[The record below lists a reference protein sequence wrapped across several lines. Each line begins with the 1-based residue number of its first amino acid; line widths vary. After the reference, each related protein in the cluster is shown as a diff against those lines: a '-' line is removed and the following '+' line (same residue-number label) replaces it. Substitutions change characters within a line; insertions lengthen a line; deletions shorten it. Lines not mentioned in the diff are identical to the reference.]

1 MSVLV
6 YTESDQGK
14 FKKVAL
20 EVASYGKVVA
30 DQLGTTVTA
39 ITINADDTSVLGQY
53 GVDKVL
59 KVSNSTLDTFN
70 AKTYADVIRQA
81 SEKEAAKVV
90 VVSSSADSKYMAPLL
105 AIGLNAGYASNVVEA
120 PSSTSPF
127 TVKRTAF
134 TNKAFNFTSINTD
147 VKLVGVSKNSFGL
160 VESNGSATNEDF
172 SPSILENS
180 IQVDSVDKVT
190 GKVTIA
196 DAEIVVSGGRGLKGP
211 ENWGMIEE
219 LADVLG
225 AATACSKPVSD
236 LGWRPHSEHVGQTG
250 KPVASNLY
258 IAIGISGAIQHL
270 AGINA
275 SKVKVVINTDAE
287 APFFKAADYGV
298 VGDAFEVVP
307 KLIEKLKEFKAQN
320 AERIVIFSTNFFY
333 NLALI
338 NLIILN

>member
-1 MSVLV
+1 MSILV
-6 YTESDQGK
+6 YTESEQGK
-14 FKKVAL
+14 FKKAAL
-20 EVASYGKVVA
+20 EVASYAKAVA
-30 DQLGTTVTA
+30 NQMGTTVTA
-39 ITINADDTSVLGQY
+39 VTFNTSDASELGNY

-59 KVSNSTLDTFN
+59 KVSHAEGFN
-70 AKTYADVIRQA
+70 AKVYADIIKQA
-81 SEKEAAKVV
+81 AEKEDAKIV
-90 VVSSSADSKYMAPLL
+90 VVSSSADSKFLAPLL
-105 AIGLNAGYASNVVEA
+105 AIGLHAGYASNVVEA
-120 PSSTSPF
+120 PTSTAPF

-134 TNKAFNFTSINTD
+134 TNKAFNFTEINTAI
-147 VKLVGVSKNSFGL
+147 KIVGVSNNSFGL
-160 VESNGSATNEDF
+160 VEGSGSASSEEF
-172 SPSILENS
+172 SPNITSSNVTVESI
-180 IQVDSVDKVT
+180 DRATDKVS
-190 GKVTIA
+190 IA
-196 DAEIVVSGGRGLKGP
+196 DADIVVSGGRGLKGP
-211 ENWGMIEE
+211 ENWGMLEE

-307 KLIEKLKEFKAQN
+307 QLVQKLKEFKAQN
-320 AERIVIFSTNFFY
+320 A
-333 NLALI
+333 
-338 NLIILN
+338 

>member
-6 YTESDQGK
+6 YTESEQGK
-14 FKKVAL
+14 FKKTAF
-20 EVASYGKVVA
+20 EVASYAKAVA
-30 DQLGTTVTA
+30 TQLGTTVTA
-39 ITINADDTSVLGQY
+39 VALNVDDTSVLGSY

-59 KVSNSTLDTFN
+59 SIKNAALEKFN
-70 AKTYADVIRQA
+70 ANGYAEAIKQA
-81 SEKEAAKVV
+81 AEKEGTKVV
-90 VVSSSADSKYMAPLL
+90 VVSSSANSKYLAPLL
-105 AIGLNAGYASNVVEA
+105 AVSLNAGYASNVIEA
-120 PSSTSPF
+120 PTSISPF

-134 TNKAFNFTSINTD
+134 TNKAFETIQINTD
-147 VKLVGVSKNSFGL
+147 IKIVGVSNNSFGI
-160 VESNGSATNEDF
+160 VEDTGSASAEDF
-172 SPSILENS
+172 SPSISNLGVTVET
-180 IQVDSVDKVT
+180 VDKAT
-190 GKVTIA
+190 DKVTIA
-196 DAEIVVSGGRGLKGP
+196 DADIVVSGGRGLKGP

-236 LGWRPHSEHVGQTG
+236 LGWRPHGEHVGQTG

-275 SKVKVVINTDAE
+275 SKVKVVINTDPE

-307 KLIEKLKEFKAQN
+307 QLIEKLKVFKAQQ
-320 AERIVIFSTNFFY
+320 
-333 NLALI
+333 
-338 NLIILN
+338 

>member
-6 YTESDQGK
+6 YTESDKGT
-14 FKKVAL
+14 FKKTAL
-20 EVASYGKVVA
+20 EVASYAKTVA
-30 DQLGTTVTA
+30 DQMGTTVTA
-39 ITINADDTSVLGQY
+39 ITFNAEDTSVLGNY

-59 KVSNSTLDTFN
+59 KVNNSQLETFN
-70 AKTYADVIRQA
+70 AKAYASAIAQ
-81 SEKEAAKVV
+81 AAKKEGTKVII
-90 VVSSSADSKYMAPLL
+90 VSSSADSKYLAPLL
-105 AIGLNAGYASNVVEA
+105 AIDLDAGYASNVVEV

-134 TNKAFNFTSINTD
+134 TNKAFNTTAINTD
-147 VKLVGVSKNSFGL
+147 VKIVGVSKNAFG
-160 VESNGSATNEDF
+160 VKENSGSASAEDF
-172 SPSILENS
+172 SPSVPDLGIKVE
-180 IQVDSVDKVT
+180 SVDKVT
-190 GKVTIA
+190 GQVTIA

-211 ENWGMIEE
+211 ENWGMVEE

-250 KPVASNLY
+250 KPVAANLY

-275 SKVKVVINTDAE
+275 SKVKVVINTDPE
-287 APFFKAADYGV
+287 APFFKAADYGI

-307 KLIEKLKEFKAQN
+307 KLIEKLKAFKAQQ
-320 AERIVIFSTNFFY
+320 
-333 NLALI
+333 
-338 NLIILN
+338 